1 MQQFRSGL
9 AGMVV
14 SVALMVK
21 VQGEHPAMGLVQHM
35 NDGRAVRIGE
45 RSRRA
50 EKAERIGDRQQGNPP
65 AS

>member
-9 AGMVV
+9 AGMAV

-21 VQGEHPAMGLVQHM
+21 VQGEHPAMGFVQHM
-35 NDGRAVRIGE
+35 NDGRAVRFGE
-45 RSRRA
+45 CSRRA
-50 EKAERIGDRQQGNPP
+50 EKAERIGDRQRGRSP